1 MKPLKDFENF
11 LERFNHFIDGELR
24 SIDVISPT
32 NINITLAGQD
42 NNRAFDWVSV
52 VLELSDVSDASL
64 IENSKLNLVDMSE
77 GISITNQTNSI
88 ILKINSS
95 TIYLTCKSIKY
106 EEGEF

>member
-1 MKPLKDFENF
+1 MKPLKEFESF
-11 LERFNHFIDGELR
+11 LERFDSFKDGELR
-24 SIDVISPT
+24 SIDIVSPT

-42 NNRAFDWVSV
+42 SGRAFDWVSV
-52 VLELSDVSDASL
+52 VLELSGISDASL
-64 IENSKLNLVDMSE
+64 VENSKLNLVDMSE
-77 GISITNQTNSI
+77 GVSIINSANDI